1 MKDTELYQHLLGLRA
16 PWFIRRVD
24 LDVQGGRVDVHVEHA
39 EGARF
44 ACPKCGELRAVYDH
58 TAERVWQHL
67 DTCQYP
73 TFLHVRLPRVSCP
86 ADGVSQISV
95 PWADGSSPFTL
106 LFEGRV
112 IDVLRACD
120 VQAAAA
126 LTGLTWDRVWAV
138 VKRAVARGLARK
150 PHRLPSRIGV
160 DEKSFAKRHRYETL
174 VYDLDRGTVEHV
186 ADGRSEESLAGYF
199 RRFAPAELE
208 QLSSVSMDMW
218 EPYIQATRKA
228 VPGADEKIVFD
239 RYHIMAHLNQAV
251 DRIRRKEHKELRER
265 GTLLLKG
272 TRFLW
277 LWSEENIPTERLF
290 EFEYLRRLDLKVA
303 RAHAMKET
311 LRRLWSYRAL
321 GWAKRFFLRWY
332 FWATHSRLSPM
343 IDAARMLKRHLA
355 GVLSYIRHRVTN
367 ALAEGINS
375 KIETIKKMACGFRN
389 REHFRTAILFHCGG
403 LDLYPKAQPA

>member
-1 MKDTELYQHLLGLRA
+1 MKDTEFYQHLLGFRA
-16 PWFIRRVD
+16 PWFVRRVE
-24 LDVQGGRVDVHVEHA
+24 LDAQAGRVDVYIEHA
-39 EGARF
+39 SGARF

-86 ADGVSQISV
+86 ADGISQVSA
-95 PWADGSSPFTL
+95 PWAEGSSPFTL

-112 IDVLRACD
+112 IDVLRVCD

-126 LTGLTWDRVWAV
+126 LAGLTWDRVWAV
-138 VKRAVARGLARK
+138 IERAVSRGLSRK

-186 ADGRSEESLAGYF
+186 TPGRSEESLAGYF

-208 QLSSVSMDMW
+208 QLSSVVMDMW

-228 VPGADEKIVFD
+228 VPGADGKIVFD
-239 RYHIMAHLNQAV
+239 RYHIMANLNGAV
-251 DRIRRKEHKELRER
+251 DRVRRKEHKELRER
-265 GTLLLKG
+265 GVDFLKG

-277 LWSEENIPTERLF
+277 LWNEENVPKERLF

-311 LRRLWSYRAL
+311 LRSLWAYRTL
-321 GWAKRFFLRWY
+321 GWAKRFFAHWY

-343 IDAARMLKRHLA
+343 IEAARMLKRHLA
-355 GVLSYIRHRVTN
+355 GVLGYIRHRVTN

-403 LDLYPKAQPA
+403 LDLYPKAHHA

>member
-1 MKDTELYQHLLGLRA
+1 MKDTEFYQHLLGFRA
-16 PWFIRRVD
+16 PWFVRRVE
-24 LDVQGGRVDVHVEHA
+24 LDAQAGRVDVYVEHG
-39 EGARF
+39 EGACF

-58 TAERVWQHL
+58 TAERVWRHW

-73 TFLHVRLPRVSCP
+73 TFLHARLPRVSCP
-86 ADGVSQISV
+86 ADGIGQTPA
-95 PWADGSSPFTL
+95 PWTEGSSPFTR

-112 IDVLRACD
+112 IAVLGACD

-138 VKRAVARGLARK
+138 VERAVRRGLSRK
-150 PHRLPSRIGV
+150 PSRLPARIGV

-174 VYDLDRGTVEHV
+174 VFDLDRGTVEHV

-199 RRFAPAELE
+199 RRFTPPELDR
-208 QLSSVSMDMW
+208 LTAVVMDMW
-218 EPYIQATRKA
+218 EPYIQAVRKA
-228 VPGADEKIVFD
+228 VPDAEGKIVFD
-239 RYHIMAHLNQAV
+239 RYHLMAHVHSAV
-251 DRIRRKEHKELRER
+251 DRVRRKEHKELLER
-265 GTLLLKG
+265 GVERLKG
-272 TRFLW
+272 TRYLW
-277 LWSEENIPTERLF
+277 LWNEENVPRERLF
-290 EFEYLRRLDLKVA
+290 ECEYLRRLDLKVA

-311 LRRLWSYRAL
+311 LRNLWAYRVY
-321 GWAKRFFLRWY
+321 GWAKRFFARGY

-343 IDAARMLKRHLA
+343 IEAARMLKRHLA
-355 GVLSYIRHRVTN
+355 GVLSDIRHRVTN

-403 LDLYPKAQPA
+403 LDLYPKTHHA

>member
-1 MKDTELYQHLLGLRA
+1 MKDTELYQHLLGLGA
-16 PWFIRRVD
+16 PWFVRRVEWD
-24 LDVQGGRVDVHVEHA
+24 AQAGRVDVYVAHG

-44 ACPKCGELRAVYDH
+44 ACPQCGELRAVYDH

-73 TFLHVRLPRVSCP
+73 TFLHARLPRVSCP
-86 ADGVSQISV
+86 ADGIGQTPA
-95 PWADGSSPFTL
+95 PWAEGSSPFTR

-112 IDVLRACD
+112 IAVLRACD

-138 VKRAVARGLARK
+138 VERAVNRGLSRK
-150 PHRLPSRIGV
+150 PSRLPSRIGV
-160 DEKSFAKRHRYETL
+160 DEKAFAKRHRYETL
-174 VYDLDRGTVEHV
+174 VCDLDRGTVEHV

-199 RRFAPAELE
+199 RRFTPPELDR
-208 QLSSVSMDMW
+208 LTAVVMDMW

-228 VPGADEKIVFD
+228 VPGAEGKIVFD
-239 RYHIMAHLNQAV
+239 RYHIMAHLNSAV
-251 DRIRRKEHKELRER
+251 DRVRRKEHQELRER
-265 GTLLLKG
+265 GVDLLKG
-272 TRFLW
+272 TRYLW
-277 LWSEENIPTERLF
+277 LWNEEHVPRERLC
-290 EFEYLRRLDLKVA
+290 EFESLRRLDLKVA

-311 LRRLWSYRAL
+311 LRRLWSYRAW
-321 GWAKRFFLRWY
+321 GWAKRFFARWY
-332 FWATHSRLSPM
+332 FWATHSRLSP
-343 IDAARMLKRHLA
+343 IIEAARMLKRHLA

-375 KIETIKKMACGFRN
+375 KIETVKKMACGFRN

-403 LDLYPKAQPA
+403 LDLYPQTHHA